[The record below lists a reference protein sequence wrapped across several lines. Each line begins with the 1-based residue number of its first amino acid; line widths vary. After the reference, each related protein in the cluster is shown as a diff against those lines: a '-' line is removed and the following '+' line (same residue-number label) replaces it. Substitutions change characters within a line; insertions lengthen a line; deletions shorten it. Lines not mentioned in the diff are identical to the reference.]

1 LELNNFRKSQMK
13 KLLLIFGLII
23 SSNSWA
29 EKITE
34 QEVIAKVNQFFE
46 LLDIEVY
53 KKEKVL
59 TILTNDFQIFEM
71 GKSWDMNEFDEFLQE
86 ASKTT
91 ITTDWVLTDFVV
103 SIDENSAHVSY
114 VNDGIFKT
122 IDNELVISNWLESVY
137 LIKEKG
143 ELKLKFLQ
151 SDLVSRETK

>member
-1 LELNNFRKSQMK
+1 MLT
-13 KLLLIFGLII
+13 LII
-23 SSNSWA
+23 SVNAGA
-29 EKITE
+29 ETINE

-53 KKEKVL
+53 QKEKVL
-59 TILTNDFQIFEM
+59 TILTDDFQIFEM

-86 ASKTT
+86 ASKATL
-91 ITTDWVLTDFVV
+91 TTDWVLTKFVV

-114 VNDGIFKT
+114 VNDGLFKT
-122 IDNELVISNWLESVY
+122 IDNESVISNWLESVY
-137 LIKEKG
+137 LVKEKG

>member
-1 LELNNFRKSQMK
+1 MK

-53 KKEKVL
+53 RKEKVL

-91 ITTDWVLTDFVV
+91 LTTDWVLTNFVV
-103 SIDENSAHVSY
+103 SLDENSAHVSY
-114 VNDGIFKT
+114 INDGIFKT

-137 LIKEKG
+137 LVKEKG

>member
-1 LELNNFRKSQMK
+1 MLT
-13 KLLLIFGLII
+13 LII
-23 SSNSWA
+23 SVNAWA
-29 EKITE
+29 EAINE

-53 KKEKVL
+53 QKEKVL
-59 TILTNDFQIFEM
+59 TILTDDFQIFEM

-91 ITTDWVLTDFVV
+91 LTTDWVLTNFVV

-114 VNDGIFKT
+114 VNDGLFKT
-122 IDNELVISNWLESVY
+122 IDNESVISNWLESVY
-137 LIKEKG
+137 LVKEKG

-151 SDLVSRETK
+151 SDLVNRETK

>member
-1 LELNNFRKSQMK
+1 MK

>member
-1 LELNNFRKSQMK
+1 MK

-103 SIDENSAHVSY
+103 SIDKNSAHVSY

-137 LIKEKG
+137 LIQEKG

>member
-1 LELNNFRKSQMK
+1 MK
-13 KLLLIFGLII
+13 KLLLMLTLMI
-23 SSNSWA
+23 SVNAWA
-29 EKITE
+29 ETINE

-53 KKEKVL
+53 QKEKVL
-59 TILTNDFQIFEM
+59 TILTDDFQIFEM

-91 ITTDWVLTDFVV
+91 LTTDWVLTNFVV

-114 VNDGIFKT
+114 VNDGLFKT
-122 IDNELVISNWLESVY
+122 IDNESVISNWLESVY
-137 LIKEKG
+137 LVKEKG

>member
-1 LELNNFRKSQMK
+1 MK

-91 ITTDWVLTDFVV
+91 ITTDWVLTDFAV

>member
-1 LELNNFRKSQMK
+1 MK
-13 KLLLIFGLII
+13 KLLLMLTLII
-23 SSNSWA
+23 CVNAWA
-29 EKITE
+29 ETINE

-53 KKEKVL
+53 QKEKVL
-59 TILTNDFQIFEM
+59 TILTDDFQIFEM

-91 ITTDWVLTDFVV
+91 LTTDWVLTNFVV

-114 VNDGIFKT
+114 VNDGLFKT
-122 IDNELVISNWLESVY
+122 IDNESVISNWLESVY
-137 LIKEKG
+137 LVKEKG

>member
-1 LELNNFRKSQMK
+1 MII
-13 KLLLIFGLII
+13 KLLLSLTLII
-23 SSNSWA
+23 STNTW
-29 EKITE
+29 TE
-34 QEVIAKVNQFFE
+34 AISEEEVIAKVNQFFE

-71 GKSWDMNEFDEFLQE
+71 GKPWNMNEFDEFLQE

-91 ITTDWVLTDFVV
+91 LTTDWVLSNFVV

-114 VNDGIFKT
+114 INDGVFKT

-137 LIKEKG
+137 LIKEKE